1 MTQKNAGPLQSEI
14 DETSSSETESDSS
27 SEEDFQEEAHNKSVD
42 CALDVKIDGWSLMRN
57 MKKNISLVMSMVVSG
72 SEAKVQSVK
81 ALAYISYRNCV
92 KLLSLVVNTV
102 LI

>member
-1 MTQKNAGPLQSEI
+1 MKPVLLKQNLTALQRKI
-14 DETSSSETESDSS
+14 FKRKHIT
-27 SEEDFQEEAHNKSVD
+27 SVD
-42 CALDVKIDGWSLMRN
+42 CALDVKIDGWSLRN
-57 MKKNISLVMSMVVSG
+57 MKKNISLAMSMAVSG

>member
-1 MTQKNAGPLQSEI
+1 MTQKNPGPLQLEI
-14 DETSSSETESDSS
+14 EETSSSETESDSS

-42 CALDVKIDGWSLMRN
+42 CALDVKIDGWSLRN
-57 MKKNISLVMSMVVSG
+57 MKKNISLAMSMAVSG

>member
-27 SEEDFQEEAHNKSVD
+27 SVEDFQEEAHNKSVD
-42 CALDVKIDGWSLMRN
+42 CALDVKIDGWSLRN

-92 KLLSLVVNTV
+92 KLLSLVVNT

>member
-1 MTQKNAGPLQSEI
+1 MTQKNAGPLQSDI

-42 CALDVKIDGWSLMRN
+42 CALDVKIDGWSLRN
-57 MKKNISLVMSMVVSG
+57 MKKNISLAMSMPVSG

-81 ALAYISYRNCV
+81 ALAYISYRNCM
-92 KLLSLVVNTV
+92 KLLSLVVNTI

>member
-1 MTQKNAGPLQSEI
+1 MTQKNAGPLQLEI

-27 SEEDFQEEAHNKSVD
+27 SVEDFQEEAHNKSVD
-42 CALDVKIDGWSLMRN
+42 CALDVKIDGWSLRN
-57 MKKNISLVMSMVVSG
+57 MKKNISLVMSVVVSG

-92 KLLSLVVNTV
+92 KLLSLVVNT